1 MKELKRNESSE
12 NQPKLAAFIDNDNIH
27 KGIKKQYENTKG
39 YDIEKLVEFLQDEGD
54 LRFGRVYLNPGDF
67 QGKQGLLHKFN
78 MDLLRPVYTDTY
90 RYKDDNKSLADTNII
105 WDISETYHK
114 RPEIE
119 KYAIVSGDKD
129 FLPVIRRL
137 HEKGKDGVLM
147 WVDGEEAK
155 DLRKTANKIGWET
168 YTVPPYKGASN
179 R

>member
-1 MKELKRNESSE
+1 MKRLNRKQSSE
-12 NQPKLAAFIDNDNIH
+12 SQPKLAVFIDNDNI
-27 KGIKKQYENTKG
+27 KNGIDDQYEDAHV
-39 YDIEKLVEFLQDEGD
+39 YDIDKLVEFLRDEGD

-78 MDLLRPVYTDTY
+78 INLIRPVFTDSY
-90 RYKDDNKSLADTNII
+90 EYKSLADTNII
-105 WDISETYHK
+105 WDISKTYHE

-137 HEKGKDGVLM
+137 HEGGKDGLIICVE
-147 WVDGEEAK
+147 GTEAR
-155 DLRKTANKIGWET
+155 DLRKTAKNLGWKM
-168 YTVPPYKGASN
+168 YDVPPYKKASN